1 MAKKPKLNFYFE
13 YVMTALP
20 WMLPSVAKIA
30 AANLVTVGSSNSR
43 CVAFSCFQRKKFE
56 RGKKI
61 NLKQKFKKYQGL
73 KKSTW
78 NENSAFEVNFKKAPP
93 FKKRKKGPRK
103 KSEQKS
109 PNADKS

>member
-1 MAKKPKLNFYFE
+1 
-13 YVMTALP
+13 
-20 WMLPSVAKIA
+20 MLPSVAKIA
-30 AANLVTVGSSNSR
+30 AANLVTVGSSNNR
-43 CVAFSCFQRKKFE
+43 CVFLFSNFKEKNL

-103 KSEQKS
+103 KFEKTS